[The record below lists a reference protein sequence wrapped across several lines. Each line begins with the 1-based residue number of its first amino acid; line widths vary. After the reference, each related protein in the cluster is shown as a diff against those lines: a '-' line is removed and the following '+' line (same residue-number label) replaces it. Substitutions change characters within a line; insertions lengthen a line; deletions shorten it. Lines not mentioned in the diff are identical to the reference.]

1 MTDIDIR
8 LTVNGTHHVLPV
20 APNIVLADLLRDRL
34 GLTGCKLACDQGVCG
49 ACTVLLNGTP
59 VAACTR
65 FAFMADRAEV
75 TTIEGLNTDIAQRL
89 RDAFLAR
96 GAVQCGFCTAGL
108 LLSATA
114 LLQEHPTPDDDT
126 IDAWLGGNLC
136 RCTGY
141 RKIRDAISAA
151 AQGPAQVVS

>member
-1 MTDIDIR
+1 MTDIDIH
-8 LTVNGTHHVLPV
+8 LTINGTRHRLSV

-49 ACTVLLNGTP
+49 ACTILLNGAP
-59 VAACTR
+59 VAACSR
-65 FAFMADRAEV
+65 FAFMADGAAI

-89 RDAFLAR
+89 RDAFLTC

-114 LLQEHPTPDDDT
+114 LLRDHPTPDDDT
-126 IDAWLGGNLC
+126 IDSWLGGNLC

-141 RKIRDAISAA
+141 RKIRDAIRAA
-151 AQGPAQVVS
+151 AQAPVPVAS